1 MTKKEDY
8 KKNPEPSY
16 YSGTKYGYS
25 ARKVVEDFE
34 LGYNTGVAVSYL
46 LRAGKKEGNPAE
58 QDIQKAIN
66 HLHFEIDKLYT
77 ESKTKTGGLA
87 KWPYTN
93 VSAAMKKK

>member
-8 KKNPEPSY
+8 KENPEPLY
-16 YSGTKYGYS
+16 YSGVKYGYS

-66 HLHFEIDKLYT
+66 HLHFELDKLYKK
-77 ESKTKTGGLA
+77 SDIKTGGIA
-87 KWPYTN
+87 Q
-93 VSAAMKKK
+93 